1 MARECECCSCNFVSL
16 IGSSNLI
23 LFPFIH
29 SSLRLLWLTMTQ
41 FYNRCEIEYLPV
53 YNPSPAEVADANL
66 YANNVREVMAK

>member
-1 MARECECCSCNFVSL
+1 M
-16 IGSSNLI
+16 